1 MLSSKRDQA
10 LRRWSRFLFLMQYVL
25 ASASPRRQHLI
36 RLLGLP
42 FELLPADV
50 DEEQISH
57 PDPAINVVQT
67 AWLKL
72 QAVTALVTE
81 PAIIVAADTT
91 VSIDGQ
97 MLNKPV
103 SADEAWRMLRQLRG
117 RTHQVHTGL
126 ALLNTA
132 TGSSVEDLATIDVP
146 LRAYS
151 DSEID
156 AYIATGDPL
165 DKAGG
170 YAIQHARF
178 QPVASM
184 TGCYAG
190 VVGLPLCHLARSLRA
205 LRVHLPI
212 PIAAKCQTHFDYHC
226 PIHEIVLSGTPISQ
240 PKN

>member
-1 MLSSKRDQA
+1 M
-10 LRRWSRFLFLMQYVL
+10 
-25 ASASPRRQHLI
+25 I

-50 DEEQISH
+50 DEDQVTD

-72 QAVTALVTE
+72 RAVSVAISE

-97 MLNKPV
+97 MLNKPHDPED
-103 SADEAWRMLRQLRG
+103 ARRMLRLLRG

-126 ALLNTA
+126 ALLDTA
-132 TGSSVEDLATIDVP
+132 GNRSVDDLVTIDVP
-146 LRAYS
+146 MRAYS
-151 DSEID
+151 DGEID
-156 AYIATGDPL
+156 AYVASGDPL
-165 DKAGG
+165 DKAGA
-170 YAIQHARF
+170 YAIQHAWF

-184 TGCYAG
+184 SGCYAG

-205 LRVHLPI
+205 LGVHI
-212 PIAAKCQTHFDYHC
+212 PVQIATQCQAHFDYQC
-226 PIHEIVLSGTPISQ
+226 PIHERVLSRPPLSPAGM
-240 PKN
+240 